1 MLPSVPRLEDENLM
15 NSMVIYRIARFFR
28 LNRIGPV
35 ASIFDMLNYL
45 VFGCIVPSHAKIGR
59 GTHIEH
65 RGVAVVIN
73 RQAVIGERCSIGAQ
87 VVIGGRGKEA
97 PGVPVIGND
106 VYLGAG
112 AKILGAITIGNGS
125 VVGANSVVLSD
136 VPDGATAVGIP
147 ARVLP
152 LK

>member
-1 MLPSVPRLEDENLM
+1 M
-15 NSMVIYRIARFFR
+15 NSMAFYRIARTLRSKGF
-28 LNRIGPV
+28 GPG
-35 ASIFDMLNYL
+35 ASFFDMLNYL
-45 VFGCIVPSHAKIGR
+45 IFGCIVPSHARIGE

-73 RQAVIGERCSIGAQ
+73 RRAVIGARCSIGAQ
-87 VVIGGRGKEA
+87 VVIGGRGKDIE
-97 PGVPVIGND
+97 GVPIIGDD

-112 AKILGAITIGNGS
+112 AKILGDIKIGDRS
-125 VVGANSVVLSD
+125 VIGANSVVLSD
-136 VPDGATAVGIP
+136 IPDGVTAVGVP